1 MLLGIRK
8 IEYLDSS
15 QIHDFSMLSPGSSLN
30 VSAYIKEGSS
40 FSQLPFTPETA
51 DLEEQWSDDETGKYS
66 SVSFNGS
73 IRKDKEQ
80 YRKLLQ
86 SLLGRKCIWK
96 LTLISGVEYII
107 GSREYVP
114 KFTYSDG
121 VSGLSSS
128 EFSIRIENESI
139 HGLLLNKANI

>member
-1 MLLGIRK
+1 M
-8 IEYLDSS
+8 
-15 QIHDFSMLSPGSSLN
+15 
-30 VSAYIKEGSS
+30 
-40 FSQLPFTPETA
+40 PFTPETA